1 MYFFLVKV
9 DLSHLANQLESLIFA
24 CLGKEKKKV
33 LDDLGVVFCSFYLLW
48 LASYIQ
54 IEIVLLG
61 PLVFNYFHCHVYQKQ
76 MNA

>member
-1 MYFFLVKV
+1 M
-9 DLSHLANQLESLIFA
+9 SWE
-24 CLGKEKKKV
+24 GKKKV
-33 LDDLGVVFCSFYLLW
+33 LDDFGVVFCSFYLLW

-61 PLVFNYFHCHVYQKQ
+61 PLVFNYLPCHVYQKQ